1 MKHKRLLTA
10 ALAASLAVS
19 SLPAA
24 LALDTAPPMYQQF
37 GYDSAEAYT
46 SSYDW
51 WFGKFSYDQASD
63 CYRRHLDEIHNDPSV
78 ALRFHDAEQSDLEEW
93 LDSGYWDD
101 REAFYRS
108 TALDMTLQDDLYAV
122 RALSVQLSGKTL
134 TFPDVQPFFEN
145 GRTMV
150 PFRTVAEALGAEV
163 GYDSGTVSASL
174 DGTVCRFAIGGDTL
188 TVSDRATGKV
198 LKTVPLDA
206 SPIEKDGRTCVP
218 VRFLA
223 ESLGLTVEW
232 DDGAQCAVLYD
243 RDALLESIDSGFTTA
258 NRWLAAVPRLQNAD
272 AVRMGLTAKLDC
284 TAFDTISGDKKYSA
298 SGTMTLVSD
307 GKSASLSASAD
318 LSALAGLLSSDLISS
333 ADGPTSQLFS
343 ASMLSYYKSALRN
356 AAFDLIYNADTDTL
370 YVRSP
375 LLFSALASSSGTDKK
390 TDGWYYEEHFS
401 EKTALGD
408 LLTLYRNADTPNTCG
423 AALLASAEAYAA
435 EYGGWSGF
443 YSSLEDRQQSLSA
456 VLGDAVFTRSGDR
469 CTAQPSVKS
478 LLGGEE
484 DDMVGV
490 SGSYTLNT
498 ATGAATGDLTLDIKG
513 SLFPVANRTRLTF
526 DLSGT
531 SGRMTLS
538 NHLRN
543 QGTLTFDLSL
553 SLAPSSAPVSA
564 PPKNAVLTP
573 LDELN

>member
-1 MKHKRLLTA
+1 
-10 ALAASLAVS
+10 
-19 SLPAA
+19 
-24 LALDTAPPMYQQF
+24 
-37 GYDSAEAYT
+37 
-46 SSYDW
+46 
-51 WFGKFSYDQASD
+51 
-63 CYRRHLDEIHNDPSV
+63 
-78 ALRFHDAEQSDLEEW
+78 
-93 LDSGYWDD
+93 
-101 REAFYRS
+101 
-108 TALDMTLQDDLYAV
+108 
-122 RALSVQLSGKTL
+122 
-134 TFPDVQPFFEN
+134 
-145 GRTMV
+145 MV

-174 DGTVCRFAIGGDTL
+174 DGTVCRFAISGDTL

-333 ADGPTSQLFS
+333 ADGPTSQFFS
-343 ASMLSYYKSALRN
+343 ASMLSYYKSALGN

-375 LLFSALASSSGTDKK
+375 LLFSALTSSSGTDKK

-423 AALLASAEAYAA
+423 AALLASAEAYAE

-498 ATGAATGDLTLDIKG
+498 ATGAASGDLTLDIKG

-564 PPKNAVLTP
+564 PPKDAVLTP